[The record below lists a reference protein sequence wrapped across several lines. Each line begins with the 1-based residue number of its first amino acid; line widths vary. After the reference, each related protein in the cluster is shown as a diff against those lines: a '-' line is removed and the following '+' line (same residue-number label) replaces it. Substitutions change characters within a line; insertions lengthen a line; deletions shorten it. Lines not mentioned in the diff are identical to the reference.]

1 MILEYMKIKSILGRQ
16 VLDSRGNPTVEA
28 SVVVENQMTGE
39 QVTGSA
45 MVPSGASTGIYEA
58 VELRDGGDKFGG
70 KGVTKAVN
78 NIVEVVAPSLKGM
91 FVCNQEEIDRVLRE
105 IDGTENKSFLGA
117 NAMLAVSM
125 AVTRAGAN
133 AYHMPLYQYLGGL
146 QAKKIPLPMM
156 NILNGGAHSEN
167 SLDVQEFMILPVGA
181 TSIKEGI
188 RWCVEIFHTL
198 KDLLKEQGLST
209 GVGDEGGFA
218 PDLESEIEA
227 IDLIMEAIERAGYR
241 PGKDIMIS
249 LDVAASEWKS
259 SSKDKYY
266 LPKQKREYAREELIE
281 EWVEIADKYP
291 IFSMEDPMDEDDFE
305 GWKLLTKQMG
315 EKAILVGDDLFVTN
329 PERLKKGVENKMA
342 NAILIKPNQIGTVT
356 ETFEAVALAKEH
368 GYKTM
373 MSHRSGETE
382 DAYIADLAVALNTGY
397 IKTGAPSRGERTAK
411 YNRLMQIEE
420 WLQENKQL

>member
-1 MILEYMKIKSILGRQ
+1 MLEYMKIKSIFGRQ

-28 SVVVENQMTGE
+28 TVVVENNITRE
-39 QVTGSA
+39 QVAGSA

-58 VELRDGGDKFGG
+58 VELRDGGEKYLG
-70 KGVTKAVN
+70 KGVAKAVN
-78 NIVEVVAPSLKGM
+78 NIEEAIAPSLKDM
-91 FVCNQEEIDRVLRE
+91 CVCNQAEIDRVLIE
-105 IDGTENKSFLGA
+105 IDGTENKSSLGA
-117 NAMLAVSM
+117 NTMLAVSM
-125 AVTRAGAN
+125 AASRAGAN

-146 QAKKIPLPMM
+146 QAKKIPVPMM

-181 TSIKEGI
+181 CCIKEGI
-188 RWCVEIFHTL
+188 RWCVEVFHTL
-198 KDLLKEQGLST
+198 KALLKEEGHAT

-218 PDLESEIEA
+218 PNLESEIEA

-259 SSKDKYY
+259 DSKDKYY
-266 LPKQKREYAREELIE
+266 LPKQNRTYTREELME
-281 EWVEIADKYP
+281 EWAELADKYP
-291 IFSMEDPMDEDDFE
+291 IFSIEDPMDEEDFD
-305 GWKLLTKQMG
+305 GWKSLTERIGNKT
-315 EKAILVGDDLFVTN
+315 ILVGDDLFVTN
-329 PERLKKGVENKMA
+329 KERLRKGIENNIA
-342 NAILIKPNQIGTVT
+342 NAILIKPNQIGTLT

-368 GYKTM
+368 GYKTI

-382 DAYIADLAVALNTGY
+382 DAFIADLAVALNTGL

-420 WLQENKQL
+420 WLQENK